1 MLLDLKFSIGTIGI
15 GSGAFI
21 AGLFGMNLKTAM
33 EESEIAFLGVTG
45 FSSVVAMMICL
56 IGLYKLRKIQRVS
69 MYVGARGQQNP
80 GSLNEVDALPPAFP
94 MESRQECVKRSTFG
108 SRRKTEAMQLKQQRC
123 DRQRRIR
130 DAILGEDNDEG
141 LALNEQEKKRQ

>member
-45 FSSVVAMMICL
+45 FSSLVAMIICL
-56 IGLYKLRKIQRVS
+56 VGLHKLRAIQRVS
-69 MYVGARGQQNP
+69 MWGRGRVQQNQA
-80 GSLNEVDALPPAFP
+80 SLNEFDSLPPAFP
-94 MESRQECVKRSTFG
+94 MESRQQERVKRSKFG
-108 SRRKTEAMQLKQQRC
+108 NCGKLEAPQLKQ
-123 DRQRRIR
+123 
-130 DAILGEDNDEG
+130 
-141 LALNEQEKKRQ
+141 